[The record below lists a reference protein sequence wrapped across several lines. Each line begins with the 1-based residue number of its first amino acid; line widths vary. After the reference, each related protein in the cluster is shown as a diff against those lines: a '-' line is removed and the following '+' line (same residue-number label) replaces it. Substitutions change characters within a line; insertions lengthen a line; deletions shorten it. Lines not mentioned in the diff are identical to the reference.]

1 MLHNS
6 KESKVKGNFKKENN
20 QFRDSPHQDP
30 LSRGSQSIES
40 KYSKS
45 QVNVFHKTRDSRTGN
60 LRTDFSNKSQL
71 E

>member
-40 KYSKS
+40 K
-45 QVNVFHKTRDSRTGN
+45 
-60 LRTDFSNKSQL
+60 
-71 E
+71 